1 MDKDQVNKILNE
13 VLVKNCDPAQAE
25 IMKNIMSNFLNDI
38 SQKDLDDLESKFKT
52 VFKESKKLKGKSVF
66 D

>member
-1 MDKDQVNKILNE
+1 MDKTQVTKILNE
-13 VLVKNCDPAQAE
+13 VLAKNCDPAQAE